1 LQRRDGGQL
10 YSRGFAVLNMQMM
23 PKTEAE
29 ILIEQYE
36 TAKKRLTN
44 QDFSSEDEEDE
55 LVKVVVMYS
64 LELVCLG
71 YQMLDKCWVHPT
83 EAN

>member
-1 LQRRDGGQL
+1 L
-10 YSRGFAVLNMQMM
+10 A
-23 PKTEAE
+23 TE
-29 ILIEQYE
+29 
-36 TAKKRLTN
+36 
-44 QDFSSEDEEDE
+44 DFSPEDEEE
-55 LVKVVVMYS
+55 LVRQVVVYS

>member
-1 LQRRDGGQL
+1 
-10 YSRGFAVLNMQMM
+10 MT

-29 ILIEQYE
+29 SLIEQYE
-36 TAKKRLTN
+36 AAKNRLAT
-44 QDFSSEDEEDE
+44 QGFSSEDEEDE

-71 YQMLDKCWVHPT
+71 YQLLDKCWVHPT

>member
-1 LQRRDGGQL
+1 
-10 YSRGFAVLNMQMM
+10 MT

-29 ILIEQYE
+29 TLIEYYE
-36 TAKKRLTN
+36 HAKKRLAE
-44 QDFSSEDEEDE
+44 QDFSPEDEDK
-55 LVKVVVMYS
+55 LVLLVVRCS

-71 YQMLDKCWVHPT
+71 YQMLDKRWVHPT

>member
-1 LQRRDGGQL
+1 
-10 YSRGFAVLNMQMM
+10 MM

-36 TAKKRLTN
+36 TAKKRLAE
-44 QDFSSEDEEDE
+44 QDFSSEGEEDE

-71 YQMLDKCWVHPT
+71 YQMLDKRWVHPT